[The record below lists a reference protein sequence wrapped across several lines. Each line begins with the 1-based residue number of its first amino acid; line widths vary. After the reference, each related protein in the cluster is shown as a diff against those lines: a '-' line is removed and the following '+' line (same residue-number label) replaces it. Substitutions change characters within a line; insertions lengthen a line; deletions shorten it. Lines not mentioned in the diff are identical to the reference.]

1 MKIEV
6 INTGSE
12 LLTGQVVNTN
22 IAHLGERLIT
32 LGLKVF
38 RQTTVPD
45 GIDIKEVLAESIHRS
60 DVIIVT
66 GGLGPTQ
73 DDLTKEM
80 LAELLDLKL
89 HKDDEILEQIKI
101 RIESNGTKM
110 RDINIKQALI
120 PEGGLALANK
130 NGTAPGI
137 YLKNSFSDK
146 ENHIFLLPGPPK
158 ELLPIY
164 DHSVE
169 PILVSLVKNFTNELP
184 LCLNHFFSGMGESE
198 LASQVDEITSSIT
211 HNIEFGYCLKPG
223 GIILR
228 CIGNPHEVKTVSNKI
243 ISQLDKYY
251 LGEGCDSL
259 PLNIISLLKKN
270 NNTLSVAESC
280 TGGYL
285 SSLLT
290 NVSGSS
296 EVFKVGFVTY
306 SNEFKNKLLNVNEVL
321 FEEYG
326 AVSTDVAIAMA
337 EGCLKS
343 SGADFALSITGIAG
357 PSGGSAEK
365 PVGTVY
371 IAISTKSG
379 ETQCIKKIYQTNRIL
394 FKEKVAMTAL
404 NLLRD
409 YLFI

>member
-1 MKIEV
+1 MSKDTAKNKALVVGDLMLDESIFGTASRLTPEGPVPVILKNKFPAAQSKYIRRLKCFGYGESSLQQLILDNCPDWPEEV
-6 INTGSE
+6 
-12 LLTGQVVNTN
+12 
-22 IAHLGERLIT
+22 HLGFRAGVPLLEIKLSVDDEEFLSLRNKCEEIIYKLLGPYIIGENDST
-32 LGLKVF
+32 L
-38 RQTTVPD
+38 
-45 GIDIKEVLAESIHRS
+45 SS
-60 DVIIVT
+60 IIVN
-66 GGLGPTQ
+66 LINKRNKK
-73 DDLTKEM
+73 LT
-80 LAELLDLKL
+80 L
-89 HKDDEILEQIKI
+89 
-101 RIESNGTKM
+101 
-110 RDINIKQALI
+110 
-120 PEGGLALANK
+120 
-130 NGTAPGI
+130 
-137 YLKNSFSDK
+137 
-146 ENHIFLLPGPPK
+146 
-158 ELLPIY
+158 
-164 DHSVE
+164 
-169 PILVSLVKNFTNELP
+169 
-184 LCLNHFFSGMGESE
+184 
-198 LASQVDEITSSIT
+198 
-211 HNIEFGYCLKPG
+211 
-223 GIILR
+223 
-228 CIGNPHEVKTVSNKI
+228 
-243 ISQLDKYY
+243 
-251 LGEGCDSL
+251 
-259 PLNIISLLKKN
+259 
-270 NNTLSVAESC
+270 AESC

-285 SSLLT
+285 SNLLT

-326 AVSTDVAIAMA
+326 AVSSDVAISMA

>member
-1 MKIEV
+1 
-6 INTGSE
+6 
-12 LLTGQVVNTN
+12 
-22 IAHLGERLIT
+22 
-32 LGLKVF
+32 
-38 RQTTVPD
+38 
-45 GIDIKEVLAESIHRS
+45 
-60 DVIIVT
+60 
-66 GGLGPTQ
+66 
-73 DDLTKEM
+73 
-80 LAELLDLKL
+80 
-89 HKDDEILEQIKI
+89 
-101 RIESNGTKM
+101 M
-110 RDINIKQALI
+110 RDINIKQSLI
-120 PEGGLALANK
+120 PEGGLALANE

-137 YLKNSFSDK
+137 YFKNSSSDK

-158 ELLPIY
+158 ELLPMY
-164 DHSVE
+164 DHGVE

-198 LASQVDEITSSIT
+198 LASQVDEITSSIK

-285 SSLLT
+285 SNLLT

-326 AVSTDVAIAMA
+326 AVSSDVAISMA

>member
-1 MKIEV
+1 M
-6 INTGSE
+6 
-12 LLTGQVVNTN
+12 
-22 IAHLGERLIT
+22 
-32 LGLKVF
+32 
-38 RQTTVPD
+38 
-45 GIDIKEVLAESIHRS
+45 
-60 DVIIVT
+60 
-66 GGLGPTQ
+66 
-73 DDLTKEM
+73 
-80 LAELLDLKL
+80 
-89 HKDDEILEQIKI
+89 
-101 RIESNGTKM
+101 
-110 RDINIKQALI
+110 
-120 PEGGLALANK
+120 
-130 NGTAPGI
+130 
-137 YLKNSFSDK
+137 
-146 ENHIFLLPGPPK
+146 
-158 ELLPIY
+158 
-164 DHSVE
+164 
-169 PILVSLVKNFTNELP
+169 
-184 LCLNHFFSGMGESE
+184 
-198 LASQVDEITSSIT
+198 
-211 HNIEFGYCLKPG
+211 
-223 GIILR
+223 R

-285 SSLLT
+285 SNLLT

-326 AVSTDVAIAMA
+326 AVSSDVAIAMA

-379 ETQCIKKIYQTNRIL
+379 ETHCIKKIYQTNRIL